1 MEGESILLGCACLF
15 FYKCKKNSFMDW
27 MKWSQVHDK
36 DSNCI
41 AVMCSNLPTKRGC
54 FVFCCCI
61 ILKLNNVFTL
71 FLLSPFPVNEGDT
84 APAAPHIK
92 LLKCLSSKGKRI
104 IRVSWHLSLSR
115 DGDFWSYREPYFP
128 SLEHLCHNTDFF
140 CWLWEFWTVKKNPDK
155 ISINLPS
162 RRITRYFVR
171 GKQKIISK
179 SLRSEN
185 RGNV

>member
-1 MEGESILLGCACLF
+1 MGIGLITCPCIDGGRKYSAGVCLSV

-84 APAAPHIK
+84 APAAPHTK

-115 DGDFWSYREPYFP
+115 DGDFCRATGSPT
-128 SLEHLCHNTDFF
+128 SLAWNTYVTIQIFF
-140 CWLWEFWTVKKNPDK
+140 VD
-155 ISINLPS
+155 
-162 RRITRYFVR
+162 Y
-171 GKQKIISK
+171 
-179 SLRSEN
+179 EN
-185 RGNV
+185 FEL

>member
-15 FYKCKKNSFMDW
+15 FTNVRKTVSWTGWNGHRSTI
-27 MKWSQVHDK
+27 
-36 DSNCI
+36 DSNCT

-61 ILKLNNVFTL
+61 LLKLNNVFTL

-104 IRVSWHLSLSR
+104 IRISWYLSLSR
-115 DGDFWSYREPYFP
+115 DGDFCRATGSPT
-128 SLEHLCHNTDFF
+128 SLAWNTYVTIQIFF
-140 CWLWEFWTVKKNPDK
+140 VD
-155 ISINLPS
+155 
-162 RRITRYFVR
+162 Y
-171 GKQKIISK
+171 
-179 SLRSEN
+179 EN
-185 RGNV
+185 FEL